1 MDDLEVHIRRLAN
14 VEDTHQTYCCMTE
27 VPTPWPQALCQCRDW
42 VAQHLGR
49 HVEGYHLRLG
59 SGEVV
64 GHLYYALSEH
74 ALIPYEVEAGVGVM
88 YCEWVQRRYQHH
100 GLGQR
105 LFGAFVDE
113 MRQQDAKGI
122 LVEGTDREDQM
133 HVRHYQARGFEV
145 IHHSGHYKLLYLPLT
160 QAQVR
165 VRPLQPRI
173 QPRRRVPVEILIV
186 RGYMCPFEIATLVL
200 LQEVSREFG
209 DRVVVRQVELT
220 PETLAEYG
228 VATGI
233 FINGRLKLGGAET
246 EESVRQAIFEEL

>member
-1 MDDLEVHIRRLAN
+1 MDEIDVHIRRLAD
-14 VEDTHQTYCCMTE
+14 VEDTQQTYCCMTE

-42 VAQHLGR
+42 VARHLG
-49 HVEGYHLRLG
+49 HDVEGYHLRLG

-88 YCEWVQRRYQHH
+88 YCEWVQRRYQHQ

-145 IHHSGHYKLLYLPLT
+145 IRHSGHYKLLYLPLT

-209 DRVVVRQVELT
+209 DRVKVRQVELT
-220 PETLAEYG
+220 PETLAEHG
-228 VATGI
+228 VARGI
-233 FINGRLKLGGAET
+233 FVNGRLKLGGAET
-246 EESVRQAIFEEL
+246 EESVRQAILEEL